1 MADLSQHRNRVDEID
16 KQIVALFEE
25 RMKVVV
31 EIAKYKLENDL
42 PIFHKDREQQVIEKN
57 LARLQNKELE
67 KYTAQFIQNLMD
79 VSKEY
84 QCEQIG
90 LCESTMPVTNGEK
103 HRNSKDIKLGF
114 PGTEGSFSEQALL
127 EYFGEGFETSNYK
140 EFEDVFKAIENKTI
154 DYGVLPMENSST
166 GAISQVYDLIRNY
179 GFYIVGEH
187 RVNISQNILG
197 IKGSKL
203 EDLKELYSH
212 PQGFEQSSEFLK
224 TIKHC
229 EFTPFYNTA
238 ISAKMVK
245 ELGDKT
251 KGAIASKRAADIY
264 DLDIIKAD
272 INNAKD
278 NVTRFVVVGR
288 ELESSPESDKLTVVF
303 SLGNKAG
310 QLYDLL
316 RYFAENNIN
325 MIKIESRPM
334 GDSSF
339 SHFLYIDFEGNIE
352 KPEVRKA
359 LKLLEENS
367 LNFKLLGAYRA
378 WDK

>member
-1 MADLSQHRNRVDEID
+1 MADLSQYRNRVDEID
-16 KQIVALFEE
+16 KQLVSLFEE
-25 RMKVVV
+25 RMQVVV
-31 EIAKYKLENDL
+31 EIARYKLENDL

-57 LARLQNKELE
+57 LARLQNKELK

-84 QCEQIG
+84 QCEKIG
-90 LCESTMPVTNGEK
+90 LCESTILINNGEK
-103 HRNSKDIKLGF
+103 HKTSKDIKLGF
-114 PGTEGSFSEQALL
+114 PGTKGSFSEQALL
-127 EYFGEGFETSNYK
+127 EYFGEGFKTSNYK
-140 EFEDVFKAIENKTI
+140 EFEDVFKAIEDKTI

-197 IKGSKL
+197 VKGAKL
-203 EDLKELYSH
+203 EDLKEIYSH

-245 ELGDKT
+245 DLGDKT

-288 ELESSPESDKLTVVF
+288 ELESSPESNKLTVVF

-367 LNFKLLGAYRA
+367 LNFRLLGAYRA